1 MGSTMRYVLSVFM
14 GILILFNTAFGLV
27 ISPSYTYDYSFVD
40 GIDWWT
46 AEEAGYSMDENLS
59 QMSDETMVILSE
71 KYLVAETQPEDDEFS
86 YLLTFTG
93 GATAVSSGYTYTV
106 TEGYVDETDL
116 ANGYSVESAALIAS
130 NNTKVLQ
137 AMLTDVYNQ
146 GGGTVYVT
154 GGDFKIGSIKV
165 YSNTTLRIAE
175 GASLEAVTY
184 DEKVAMTAM
193 AKDANGVAVSNLGSI
208 VIQITNSSNVTI
220 EGPGTIIGN
229 GYSYTDGSMGEGY
242 SLTPEDMETFSMQTY
257 VVAFRQYISYA
268 KSSSGR
274 AYTIRTANVDGLTI
288 RNLVSE
294 ESGNWNMR
302 IHTSTDVLVENIII
316 NNNVHVENGDG
327 INFVGCDGVTMI
339 NSFVC
344 AADDGICL
352 KTSSL
357 SSYSGDDGCY
367 NHYIANCEVTS
378 LASCFKIGTP
388 TSGAVDNIVVENCN
402 FFRADIMGGYA
413 GISLE
418 SADGTV
424 MTNVTISNINMDG
437 ILSPLLIWLGN
448 RLDHGVDEIGSIS
461 GVTVENIYAKDVDV
475 ASAIVGCT
483 DLDDITSINYVEDV
497 TLRNFYV
504 TYREGVTEDLSLPG
518 IMEALLAQTSST
530 VYPEI
535 SRVLYLGMGNYE
547 ESLMYDMPVYGLY
560 CRYVDGLTVENFNVV
575 PREDTVLP
583 LDNVQSVFDRFS
595 VNNVSWT

>member
-1 MGSTMRYVLSVFM
+1 MGSTMRYVVGALMGVITLFTSAF
-14 GILILFNTAFGLV
+14 GILIPTADA
-27 ISPSYTYDYSFVD
+27 SDYSFVEE
-40 GIDWWT
+40 IDWWT
-46 AEEAGYSMDENLS
+46 AEDAGYTMDENYS
-59 QMSDETMVILSE
+59 QMSDETMVILTE
-71 KYLVAETQPEDDEFS
+71 KYLVEETQAEDDEFD
-86 YLLTFTG
+86 YLLNFTE

-106 TEGYVDETDL
+106 TEGYADEEAVAT
-116 ANGYSVESAALIAS
+116 GYSVADAAVVAS

-137 AMLTDVYNQ
+137 AMLNDVYAQ
-146 GGGTVYVT
+146 GGGTVYVS
-154 GGDFKIGSIKV
+154 GGAYKIGSVKV

-175 GASLEAVTY
+175 GSSLVCVTY
-184 DEKVAMTAM
+184 DEKVYLADL
-193 AKDANGVAVSNLGSI
+193 AKDSNGVAVSNFGSI
-208 VIQITNSSNVTI
+208 MIQITNSENVTI
-220 EGPGTIIGN
+220 EGTGSLDGN
-229 GYSYTDGSMGEGY
+229 GYTYTDGSMGDGY
-242 SLTPEDMETFSMQTY
+242 SLLPEAMTTFNIKDY
-257 VVAFRQYISYA
+257 VLAFRQYISYA

-274 AYTIRTANVDGLTI
+274 GYVIRTNNVDGLTI

-294 ESGNWNMR
+294 EAGNWNMR
-302 IHTSTDVLVENIII
+302 IHKSTDVLVENIII

-357 SSYSGDDGCY
+357 SSYSGDDGCT

-402 FFRADIMGGYA
+402 FFRAGIMGGYA

-424 MTNVTISNINMDG
+424 MTNVSISNINMDG
-437 ILSPLLIWLGN
+437 ILSPVLIWLGN
-448 RLDHGVDEIGSIS
+448 RLDHGIDEVGSIS
-461 GVTVENIYAKDVDV
+461 GVTIENVYAKDVDV

-483 DLDDITSINYVEDV
+483 DLEDVTTIYYVEDV

-504 TYREGVTEDLSLPG
+504 TYREDVTEDLSLPG
-518 IMEALLAQTSST
+518 VLEGLLAQTSST

-547 ESLMYDMPVYGLY
+547 ESLMYDIPVYGLY
-560 CRYVDGLTVENFNVV
+560 CRYVDGLTVENFNVK
-575 PREDTVLP
+575 PREDTELSQ
-583 LDNVQSVFDRFS
+583 DNVQSLFDRFF
-595 VNNVSWT
+595 VNDVSWS

>member
-1 MGSTMRYVLSVFM
+1 MGSTMRYVLAVFM
-14 GILILFNTAFGLV
+14 GIMTLITSAFSVLTPA
-27 ISPSYTYDYSFVD
+27 SAYDYSFVD
-40 GIDWWT
+40 EIDWWT
-46 AEEAGYSMDENLS
+46 AEEAGYYMDESNS
-59 QMSDETMVILSE
+59 MMSDESMEIITA
-71 KYLVAETQPEDDEFS
+71 KYLTTETTPEEDEFA
-86 YLLTFTG
+86 YLLDFTA
-93 GATAVSSGYTYTV
+93 GATAESSGYTYTV
-106 TEGYVDETDL
+106 TEGYAEET
-116 ANGYSVESAALIAS
+116 AAGYYVAQSAVIAS

-137 AMLTDVYNQ
+137 AMLDDVYAA
-146 GGGTVYVT
+146 GGGTVYVS
-154 GGDFKIGSIKV
+154 GGAYKIASIKV

-175 GASLEAVTY
+175 GSSLVNVTY
-184 DEKVAMTAM
+184 DEKVYLTNLGT
-193 AKDANGVAVSNLGSI
+193 DENGVAVSNFGSI
-208 VIQITNSSNVTI
+208 LIQITNSENVTI
-220 EGPGTIIGN
+220 EGPGSIDGN
-229 GYSYTDGSMGEGY
+229 GRTYCDDAMGVGGS
-242 SLTPEDMETFSMQTY
+242 LLPEDMTTFSMQSY
-257 VVAFRQYISYA
+257 VVSFRQYICYA

-274 AYTIRTANVDGLTI
+274 GYTIRTSNVDGLTI
-288 RNLVSE
+288 RNLLSE

-302 IHTSTDVLVENIII
+302 IHTSTDVLVENVII

-327 INFVGCDGVTMI
+327 INFVGCDGVTMTHC
-339 NSFVC
+339 FVA

-357 SSYSGDDGCY
+357 ASYSGDDGCTD
-367 NHYIANCEVTS
+367 HYISDCEVTS

-388 TSGAVDNIVVENCN
+388 TSGAVDNINVWDCN

-424 MTNVTISNINMDG
+424 MTNVNISDINMDG
-437 ILSPLLIWLGN
+437 ILSPVLIWLGN

-461 GVTVENIYAKDVDV
+461 GVTIENIYAKDVDV

-483 DLDDITSINYVEDV
+483 DLDDITTINYVEDV

-518 IMEALLAQTSST
+518 IMEVLLAQTSST

-560 CRYVDGLTVENFNVV
+560 CRYVDGLTVENFNVK